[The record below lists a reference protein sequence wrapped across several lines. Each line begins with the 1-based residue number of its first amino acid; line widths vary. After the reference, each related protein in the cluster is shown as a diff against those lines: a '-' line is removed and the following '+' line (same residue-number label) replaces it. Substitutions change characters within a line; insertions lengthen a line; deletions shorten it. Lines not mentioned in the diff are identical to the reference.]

1 MEAVTIILSTFQTA
15 EWNELPASPIKHSNG
30 RNIPSIEKLMIL
42 NKSKLCSIVWFKE
55 SSVLLRLRRILFI
68 SLMSIVKLD
77 KFGAMSVVV
86 RLGDRSSHLYCT
98 ACLPD
103 GLASHDWTGSMSRHQ
118 PSQNIKHRENISS
131 DSPEPVWGWYT
142 PHHFL
147 VSTFWSQPPSGLS
160 WLELFSIPSGQYG
173 RIQQPTSN
181 ISHGPA
187 SIICPLCGAART
199 SKSLLSSH
207 ATASP
212 RSRRPSHLRSVYYE
226 GWREI
231 IVLIDVI
238 QKCSATQS
246 WTQAPFKPSWWEG
259 WS

>member
-1 MEAVTIILSTFQTA
+1 
-15 EWNELPASPIKHSNG
+15 
-30 RNIPSIEKLMIL
+30 
-42 NKSKLCSIVWFKE
+42 
-55 SSVLLRLRRILFI
+55 
-68 SLMSIVKLD
+68 
-77 KFGAMSVVV
+77 MSVVV

-103 GLASHDWTGSMSRHQ
+103 GPASHDWTGSMSRHQ
-118 PSQNIKHRENISS
+118 PSQNIKHRENIAS

-181 ISHGPA
+181 ISHEPA
-187 SIICPLCGAART
+187 SIICPLCGAARI

-212 RSRRPSHLRSVYYE
+212 RSRRPLASPVSLLWRMKGDNCVNWCYSEMFSYSV
-226 GWREI
+226 
-231 IVLIDVI
+231 LSAATI
-238 QKCSATQS
+238 QTIMR
-246 WTQAPFKPSWWEG
+246 EG